1 MTGADLIRLPAT
13 TKPGAGASN
22 VKKNESNNN
31 SNFESI
37 MMSMGTSNLRTL
49 DISKSSESL
58 KSVSS
63 NKTQVQVNLK
73 VEVKEQSFETSNVNT
88 KETNTIESKVS
99 TLDTETVDEIKNM
112 ISEDLGISDEEIV
125 NAMEIL
131 GLNFVDLL
139 DPKNMMLLV
148 GEITTDADP
157 ASLLMVDGMKELIS
171 DLKDLVNG
179 LDLSNFETV
188 NPEESAQIMQNFSI
202 DNPEETEVPELNVV
216 TTEEIEPKAVE
227 DTDVS
232 DETEATDAVKVEVL
246 DYRSEVEKSG
256 RTTFRED
263 AEAESITGIE
273 NDFVSKV
280 LEPSDDKGGSFDA
293 KDNLFSKNDMSK
305 QTKADVKADANPV
318 SFNLNAEASEIEVV
332 DANQSVS
339 KVSVTNMIDT
349 IVERARVTLTDSVK
363 TMEMVLNPEE
373 LGKVFMEVTA
383 KDGAVKAKLLAQNE
397 TVKAALE
404 TQLVILQDRFKEA
417 GMKVDS
423 VEISVG
429 THEFR
434 EGQEESAA
442 LDMNMGNSESNGK
455 SQEEMQE
462 SKPRLHRIDLNNMDN
477 LMGLMTD
484 EEVLA
489 AQIMK
494 QQGNTISFQA

>member
-1 MTGADLIRLPAT
+1 
-13 TKPGAGASN
+13 
-22 VKKNESNNN
+22 
-31 SNFESI
+31 
-37 MMSMGTSNLRTL
+37 
-49 DISKSSESL
+49 
-58 KSVSS
+58 
-63 NKTQVQVNLK
+63 
-73 VEVKEQSFETSNVNT
+73 
-88 KETNTIESKVS
+88 
-99 TLDTETVDEIKNM
+99 
-112 ISEDLGISDEEIV
+112 
-125 NAMEIL
+125 
-131 GLNFVDLL
+131 
-139 DPKNMMLLV
+139 
-148 GEITTDADP
+148 
-157 ASLLMVDGMKELIS
+157 
-171 DLKDLVNG
+171 
-179 LDLSNFETV
+179 
-188 NPEESAQIMQNFSI
+188 
-202 DNPEETEVPELNVV
+202 
-216 TTEEIEPKAVE
+216 
-227 DTDVS
+227 
-232 DETEATDAVKVEVL
+232 
-246 DYRSEVEKSG
+246 
-256 RTTFRED
+256 
-263 AEAESITGIE
+263 
-273 NDFVSKV
+273 
-280 LEPSDDKGGSFDA
+280 
-293 KDNLFSKNDMSK
+293 MSK

>member
-99 TLDTETVDEIKNM
+99 TLDTETVDEIKSM
-112 ISEDLGISDEEIV
+112 ISEDLGISGEEIV

-171 DLKDLVNG
+171 DFKDLVNG

-188 NPEESAQIMQNFSI
+188 KPEESAQIMQNFVI

-216 TTEEIEPKAVE
+216 TTEEIEPKVVE
-227 DTDVS
+227 ETDVS
-232 DETEATDAVKVEVL
+232 EETEVPDALKVEVL

-280 LEPSDDKGGSFDA
+280 LEPSDDKEGSFDT
-293 KDNLFSKNDMSK
+293 KDNLFSKNDLSK
-305 QTKADVKADANPV
+305 QAKADVKADANPV

-332 DANQSVS
+332 DVNQNVNR
-339 KVSVTNMIDT
+339 VSVTNMIDT

-442 LDMNMGNSESNGK
+442 LDMNMGNSESNGN